1 MLIVLAKE
9 IMTKN
14 VISVKPEAS
23 IRELA
28 ELLLA
33 ERISGVPVVDDA
45 GTLCG
50 IVSESDLMRKEIAPE
65 MPDELCI
72 LGAVIY
78 YNGLQEYRDAFRKF
92 AAMTAQEIMT
102 EKVLTVKV
110 NDDVSR
116 VAKLMLDKHIKRLPV
131 MDGDKLA
138 GIVSRS
144 DIVKMLL

>member
-1 MLIVLAKE
+1 MQVKD

-14 VISVKPEAS
+14 VITVKPEAT

-28 ELLLA
+28 ELLVTKK
-33 ERISGVPVVDDA
+33 ISGVPVVDET
-45 GTLCG
+45 GKVCG
-50 IVSESDLMRKEIAPE
+50 IVSEGDLMRKEIAPE

-92 AAMTAQEIMT
+92 SALTAEQIMT
-102 EKVLTVKV
+102 EEVIAVKAE
-110 NDDVSR
+110 DEVSKI
-116 VAKLMLDKHIKRLPV
+116 AKLMHDKHIKRLPV
-131 MDGDKLA
+131 LADDGALI
-138 GIVSRS
+138 GIVSRT

>member
-1 MLIVLAKE
+1 MLAKD
-9 IMTKN
+9 IMTKD
-14 VISVKPEAS
+14 VISVKPDAS

-33 ERISGVPVVDDA
+33 KRISGVPVVDDSGA
-45 GTLCG
+45 LRG
-50 IVSESDLMRKEIAPE
+50 IVSEGDLMRKEIAPE
-65 MPDELCI
+65 VPDELCI

-78 YNGLQEYRDAFRKF
+78 YNGLQEYKDAFRKF
-92 AAMTAQEIMT
+92 SAMTAKEIMT
-102 EKVLTVKV
+102 EKVLTVKE
-110 NDDVSR
+110 NDDVSK
-116 VAKLMLDKHIKRLPV
+116 VAKIMLDKHIKRLPV

>member
-1 MLIVLAKE
+1 
-9 IMTKN
+9 MTKD

-33 ERISGVPVVDDA
+33 KRISGVPVVDDTGA
-45 GTLCG
+45 LRG
-50 IVSESDLMRKEIAPE
+50 IVSEGDLMRKEIAPE

-78 YNGLQEYRDAFRKF
+78 YNGLQEYKDAFRKF
-92 AAMTAQEIMT
+92 SAMTAKEIMT
-102 EKVLTVKV
+102 EKVLTVKE
-110 NDDVSR
+110 NDDVSK
-116 VAKLMLDKHIKRLPV
+116 VAKIMLDKHIKRLPV

>member
-1 MLIVLAKE
+1 MLAKE
-9 IMTKN
+9 IMTKG

-33 ERISGVPVVDDA
+33 KRISGVPVVDDTGA
-45 GTLCG
+45 LRG
-50 IVSESDLMRKEIAPE
+50 IVSEGDLMRKEIAPE

-78 YNGLQEYRDAFRKF
+78 YKGLQEYKDAFRKF
-92 AAMTAQEIMT
+92 SAMTAQEIMT

-110 NDDVSR
+110 DDDVSK

>member
-1 MLIVLAKE
+1 MIVLAKE

-33 ERISGVPVVDDA
+33 ERISGVPVVDDT
-45 GTLCG
+45 GVLCG
-50 IVSESDLMRKEIAPE
+50 IVSESDLMRKEIA
-65 MPDELCI
+65 PDELCI

-102 EKVLTVKV
+102 EKVLTVKAD
-110 NDDVSR
+110 DDVSK
-116 VAKLMLDKHIKRLPV
+116 VAKLMLNKHIKRLPV
-131 MDGDKLA
+131 MDGSSLV
-138 GIVSRS
+138 GIISRS
-144 DIVKMLL
+144 DIVKMLLWS

>member
-1 MLIVLAKE
+1 
-9 IMTKN
+9 MTKD

-33 ERISGVPVVDDA
+33 KRISGVPVVDDTGA
-45 GTLCG
+45 LRG
-50 IVSESDLMRKEIAPE
+50 IVSEGDLMRKEIAPE

-78 YNGLQEYRDAFRKF
+78 YNGLQEYKDAFRKF
-92 AAMTAQEIMT
+92 SAMTAQEIMT

>member
-1 MLIVLAKE
+1 MLIVLAKD
-9 IMTKN
+9 IMTKD
-14 VISVKPEAS
+14 VISVKPDAS

-33 ERISGVPVVDDA
+33 KRISGVPVVDDSGA
-45 GTLCG
+45 LRG
-50 IVSESDLMRKEIAPE
+50 IVSEGDLMRKEIAPE
-65 MPDELCI
+65 VPDELCI

-78 YNGLQEYRDAFRKF
+78 YNGLQEYKDAFRKF
-92 AAMTAQEIMT
+92 SAMTAKEIMT
-102 EKVLTVKV
+102 EKVLTVKE
-110 NDDVSR
+110 NDDVSK
-116 VAKLMLDKHIKRLPV
+116 VAKIMLDKHIKRLPV

>member
-1 MLIVLAKE
+1 MIVLAKD
-9 IMTKN
+9 IMTKD
-14 VISVKPEAS
+14 VISVKPDAS

-33 ERISGVPVVDDA
+33 KRISGVPVVDDSGA
-45 GTLCG
+45 LRG
-50 IVSESDLMRKEIAPE
+50 IVSEGDLMRKEIAPE
-65 MPDELCI
+65 VPDELCI

-78 YNGLQEYRDAFRKF
+78 YNGLQEYKDAFRKF
-92 AAMTAQEIMT
+92 SAMTAKEIMT
-102 EKVLTVKV
+102 EKVLTVKE
-110 NDDVSR
+110 NDDVSK
-116 VAKLMLDKHIKRLPV
+116 VAKIMLDKHIKRLPV

>member
-28 ELLLA
+28 ETLLA

-65 MPDELCI
+65 IPDELCI

-78 YNGLQEYRDAFRKF
+78 YNRRRSIGMHSVSS

-110 NDDVSR
+110 DDDVSK
-116 VAKLMLDKHIKRLPV
+116 VAKLMLNKHIKEVCQSWMEPV
-131 MDGDKLA
+131 WSGSSA
-138 GIVSRS
+138 ARIS
-144 DIVKMLL
+144 

>member
-1 MLIVLAKE
+1 MLAKD
-9 IMTKN
+9 IMTKD
-14 VISVKPEAS
+14 VISVKPDAS

-33 ERISGVPVVDDA
+33 KRISGVPVVDDTGA
-45 GTLCG
+45 LRG
-50 IVSESDLMRKEIAPE
+50 IVSEGDLMRKEIAPE
-65 MPDELCI
+65 VPDELCI

-78 YNGLQEYRDAFRKF
+78 YNGLQEYKDAFRKF
-92 AAMTAQEIMT
+92 SAMTAKEIMT
-102 EKVLTVKV
+102 EKVLTVKE
-110 NDDVSR
+110 NDDVSK
-116 VAKLMLDKHIKRLPV
+116 VAKIMLDKHIKRLPV

>member
-1 MLIVLAKE
+1 
-9 IMTKN
+9 MTKD

-33 ERISGVPVVDDA
+33 KRISGVPVVDDTGA
-45 GTLCG
+45 LRG
-50 IVSESDLMRKEIAPE
+50 IVSEGDLMRKEIAPE

-78 YNGLQEYRDAFRKF
+78 YNGLHEYKDAFRKF
-92 AAMTAQEIMT
+92 SAMTAQEIMT

-110 NDDVSR
+110 DDDVSK

>member
-1 MLIVLAKE
+1 
-9 IMTKN
+9 MTKD
-14 VISVKPEAS
+14 VISVKPDAS

-33 ERISGVPVVDDA
+33 KRISGVPVVDDSGA
-45 GTLCG
+45 LRG
-50 IVSESDLMRKEIAPE
+50 IVSEGDLMRKEIAPE
-65 MPDELCI
+65 VPDELCI

-78 YNGLQEYRDAFRKF
+78 YNGLQEYKDAFRKF
-92 AAMTAQEIMT
+92 SAMTAKEIMT
-102 EKVLTVKV
+102 EKVLTVKE
-110 NDDVSR
+110 NDDVSK
-116 VAKLMLDKHIKRLPV
+116 VAKIMLDKHIKRLPV